1 MPLTRL
7 LIANRGE
14 IAVRIARAAADLG
27 IASVAVYSEDDAA
40 SLHTRVADD
49 ARALDGRGVSAYLDL
64 DQIVATATDAGCD
77 AVHPGYGFLAE
88 NPAFARSC
96 AAAGIT
102 FVGASPDMLELFG
115 DKGRARAAAAA
126 ADVPI
131 LKGSNGP
138 TTLEEAEA
146 FFQSLGDGG
155 AMMIKALA
163 GGGGRGMRAVSEAGA
178 IAETFERCRSEAQ
191 GAFGSGDL
199 YVVQLGEREC
209 SAQRRHQKIV
219 EIAPAPNLSAALRD
233 QLAEA
238 ALRLASSVRYD
249 SLGTFEF
256 LVDRDGAFA
265 FIEANARLQVEHTVT
280 EEVTGVDLVQT
291 QLRLADGAKLADLG
305 LDGTPIVPR
314 GFAIQARV
322 NMETITADGDV
333 RPSGGTITAYEAP
346 SGPGVRTDGFG
357 YSGYTT
363 SPSFDSLLAKVI
375 GHSPSPN
382 FTDAVQRTYRALA
395 GCGGSDWVGRD
406 ASDGRRAE
414 QGEGS
419 PFPVRTGSV
428 SHG

>member
-14 IAVRIARAAADLG
+14 IAIRIARAAADLG

-199 YVVQLGEREC
+199 YVEQLIRRARHLEVQVLGDTHGSVVQLGEREC

-265 FIEANARLQVEHTVT
+265 FIV
-280 EEVTGVDLVQT
+280 G
-291 QLRLADGAKLADLG
+291 AD
-305 LDGTPIVPR
+305 
-314 GFAIQARV
+314 
-322 NMETITADGDV
+322 
-333 RPSGGTITAYEAP
+333 
-346 SGPGVRTDGFG
+346 
-357 YSGYTT
+357 
-363 SPSFDSLLAKVI
+363 
-375 GHSPSPN
+375 
-382 FTDAVQRTYRALA
+382 
-395 GCGGSDWVGRD
+395 
-406 ASDGRRAE
+406 
-414 QGEGS
+414 
-419 PFPVRTGSV
+419 
-428 SHG
+428 